1 MVFFTGD
8 FLYPLWLLLLSLD
21 DLFRTLATPLGLGSA
36 RLHVGEAQ
44 GRQAGAGHLHQPLH
58 RQIGPVRPRV
68 QRTSSM
74 SIERLRLEELAPR
87 VTVIPFRQVA

>member
-8 FLYPLWLLLLSLD
+8 FLYPLRLLLLSLD

-44 GRQAGAGHLHQPLH
+44 GRQAGAQGISVSHFIDKLG
-58 RQIGPVRPRV
+58 RFGPVYKGLPR
-68 QRTSSM
+68 
-74 SIERLRLEELAPR
+74 
-87 VTVIPFRQVA
+87 